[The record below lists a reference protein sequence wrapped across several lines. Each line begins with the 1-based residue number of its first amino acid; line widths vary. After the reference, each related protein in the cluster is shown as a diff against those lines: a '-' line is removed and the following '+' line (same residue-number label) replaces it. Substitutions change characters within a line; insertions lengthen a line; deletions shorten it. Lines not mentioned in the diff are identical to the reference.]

1 MLFLKK
7 VEVLRFYNKSILMSF
22 RKQKKENYMIAF
34 EESCVLSP
42 FQGEY
47 TKLLNVL
54 SLSFSKSEEKNEDL
68 LVFLK
73 KYDIHKTTEGNP
85 KPCNSQGNPKP
96 CNSQGNPKPCNSQ
109 GFVLVFKEIL
119 NLVTRKDSYLDHL
132 VFVLSIAQVVKPKF
146 IRSIM
151 SCIVRLKKIQ
161 FLYFLL
167 ILSTNLSSQ
176 N

>member
-96 CNSQGNPKPCNSQ
+96 CNSQG
-109 GFVLVFKEIL
+109 FVLVFKEIL